1 MFPVYNRII
10 NCVRSS
16 NLNFATQE
24 TPYSLY
30 LTIRKSKVKKNNQ
43 QSSIL
48 MSDNQEVEGLVKEN
62 SSLKENFQNLKRNLD
77 ASEDNTKMLEEKLAS
92 AEAKVLKAYKENL
105 KKDDEM
111 KTLKNVI
118 RNNNDVISN
127 LECEKREL
135 KKDMKKKVHDLEKSN
150 LAHLN
155 SIETLKQEVKKQK
168 DEKLKLDK
176 KIKQLEKKV
185 KSGKPEEKPDTE
197 TNNNKK
203 LEPSYPSLNASLGSA
218 LEAASAP
225 STQPASTARNIL
237 SPTPPPPFTCTSS
250 PHTPPGTPPSRR
262 SPSLA
267 TTAGTCGIQT
277 PTSASTDSIS
287 QARTADNISTPSS
300 AFASALPITEDYIA
314 GINQIDLGPRVNDLS
329 IF

>member
-1 MFPVYNRII
+1 MAMFSEYDKIL

-48 MSDNQEVEGLVKEN
+48 MNDNHENEGLVKEN
-62 SSLKENFQNLKRNLD
+62 LSLKETLQNLKRNLD
-77 ASEDNTKMLEEKLAS
+77 ASEDFTIKLEEKLAS

-118 RNNNDVISN
+118 KNNNEDIFN

-203 LEPSYPSLNASLGSA
+203 
-218 LEAASAP
+218 
-225 STQPASTARNIL
+225 Q
-237 SPTPPPPFTCTSS
+237 
-250 PHTPPGTPPSRR
+250 
-262 SPSLA
+262 
-267 TTAGTCGIQT
+267 
-277 PTSASTDSIS
+277 D
-287 QARTADNISTPSS
+287 
-300 AFASALPITEDYIA
+300 
-314 GINQIDLGPRVNDLS
+314 
-329 IF
+329 